1 MTTPSM
7 RNWAVNGLRVAL
19 LAAVIAHFAL
29 TSVYVVYTNPL
40 SRILA
45 PVLDSYTDKYF
56 GQGWMLFAPNP
67 LAENL
72 SLMVRPL
79 TGAEAAA
86 AKTGSIPTS
95 GWYDLTRG
103 LWERRQRMPFSSDEA
118 LGHFHVVMIQ
128 NYFDGDPAGFSSYY
142 ACREDTP
149 AACDKMK
156 AALIRDRER
165 AVLTLWRLGSG
176 FVNSRF
182 STSAYPA
189 MALKIHEEFAAPW
202 RDRGTGRR
210 RTSRDILMGVYAT
223 DAARAPIPAPAVRV
237 GP

>member
-1 MTTPSM
+1 MMIPSM
-7 RNWAVNGLRVAL
+7 RDWTVNGLRVAL
-19 LAAVIAHFAL
+19 LAALIAHIAL
-29 TSVYVVYTNPL
+29 TGVYVVYTNPL
-40 SRILA
+40 RRTLA

-79 TGAEAAA
+79 TAAEAAS
-86 AKTGSIPTS
+86 AKRGSIPAS
-95 GWYDLTRG
+95 GWYDLTRA

-128 NYFDGDPAGFSSYY
+128 NYFDGDPAGFSSFY
-142 ACREDTP
+142 ACREDTA
-149 AACDKMK
+149 AACDQTK
-156 AALIRDRER
+156 AALARDRDR

-182 STSAYPA
+182 SASVYPA
-189 MALKIHEEFAAPW
+189 MALKIHEEFATPW
-202 RDRGTGRR
+202 RDRGSGRR
-210 RTSRDILMGVYAT
+210 RTRDILLGVYAT
-223 DAARAPIPAPAVRV
+223 DAARTPIPAPAVRV

>member
-1 MTTPSM
+1 MTIPSI
-7 RNWAVNGLRVAL
+7 RSWTVNGLRVVL
-19 LAAVIAHFAL
+19 LAALIAHFAL
-29 TSVYVVYTNPL
+29 TGVYVVYTNPI
-40 SRILA
+40 RRMLA

-79 TGAEAAA
+79 TAAEASA
-86 AKTGSIPTS
+86 AKSGSIPTS
-95 GWYDLTRG
+95 GWYDLTRA
-103 LWERRQRMPFSSDEA
+103 LWERRERMPFSSDEA

-128 NYFDGDPAGFSSYY
+128 NYFDGDPAGFASYY

-149 AACDKMK
+149 TACERTK
-156 AALIRDRER
+156 AALTRDRDR
-165 AVLTLWRLGSG
+165 AVLTMWRLGSG

-182 STSAYPA
+182 FASAYPA
-189 MALKIHEEFAAPW
+189 MALKIHEEFAVPW
-202 RDRGTGRR
+202 RDHGSGHR
-210 RTSRDILMGVYAT
+210 RTRDFFMGVYAT
-223 DAARAPIPAPAVRV
+223 DATRAPIPAPAVQA